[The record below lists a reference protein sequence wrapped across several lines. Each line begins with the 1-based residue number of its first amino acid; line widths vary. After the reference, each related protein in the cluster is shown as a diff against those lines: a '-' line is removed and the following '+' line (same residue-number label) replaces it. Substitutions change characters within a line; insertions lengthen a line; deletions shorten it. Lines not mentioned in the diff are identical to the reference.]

1 MSASSSPNCSVK
13 EGLLKPTKLRFVIE
27 YHFLK
32 LNYFFRLLLTQHRIL
47 VNGHIDILIVHCAN
61 QDSANFV

>member
-1 MSASSSPNCSVK
+1 MSASRSPNCSVK

-32 LNYFFRLLLTQHRIL
+32 LNYFFRLLLTLDLSLDYSEIRPTRQRKGIRSL
-47 VNGHIDILIVHCAN
+47 LK
-61 QDSANFV
+61 SP